1 MGLFRKSLII
11 SFKEKSIFRFDY
23 LVGTVFAFFY
33 ILFDGSI
40 ERFKEEHAGE
50 GVSDRTSKICS
61 GVSMRKKRPLC
72 KIICRYVLADELQ
85 GRKRVRNQN
94 RRNVI

>member
-11 SFKEKSIFRFDY
+11 PFKEKSIFWFDY

-50 GVSDRTSKICS
+50 GVSDIED
-61 GVSMRKKRPLC
+61 M
-72 KIICRYVLADELQ
+72 
-85 GRKRVRNQN
+85 VRNIYEEETAT
-94 RRNVI
+94 V